1 MAIQIITVSNQKGG
15 VGKTTTTLTLGS
27 GLALQGYKTLLA
39 DLDPQGHVARSLNL
53 PKQPGVRRWYYDDT
67 PLRECVLEARE
78 NLWLLPGDKS
88 TDKVMGRIRDES
100 YGEESFAHA
109 LREQAAAAGFD
120 VVLLDL
126 APSLNNLQVAAL
138 VAADYVLI
146 PTRLRIT
153 DLDGVQEVI
162 LSIGQLARHGH
173 KPRGCYILP
182 TFFDRNANETIR
194 LLKET
199 AARFPSMLWPP
210 IVQDVRVGEAPA
222 RAKTLW
228 EYAPD
233 TNAVLGYLSGAKRVG
248 GYMDV
253 VDRVVRLIENL

>member
-1 MAIQIITVSNQKGG
+1 MIRTITILNQKGG
-15 VGKTTTTLTLGS
+15 VAKTTSAVTIGS
-27 GLALQGYKTLLA
+27 GLALKGYKTLLV
-39 DLDPQGHVARSLNL
+39 DLDPQGHISRMLNH
-53 PKQPGVRRWYYDDT
+53 PKHPGVRRWYYDDT
-67 PLRECVLEARE
+67 PLTDCLVQARE

-100 YGEESFAHA
+100 YGEEVFANT
-109 LREQAAAAGFD
+109 LKEKAADFE
-120 VVLLDL
+120 VIVIDL
-126 APSLNNLQVAAL
+126 APSLNNLQVAAIL
-138 VAADYVLI
+138 AADFVLI

-153 DLDGVQEVI
+153 DLDGVQEV
-162 LSIGQLARHGH
+162 LNSIAQIAQHGH

-199 AARFPSMLWPP
+199 AGRFPSMVWPP

-222 RAKTLW
+222 RGKTLW

-233 TNAVLGYLSGAKRVG
+233 TNAALGYVNGGGKRVG
-248 GYMDV
+248 GYADTLE
-253 VDRVVRLIENL
+253 RIIRLIENL